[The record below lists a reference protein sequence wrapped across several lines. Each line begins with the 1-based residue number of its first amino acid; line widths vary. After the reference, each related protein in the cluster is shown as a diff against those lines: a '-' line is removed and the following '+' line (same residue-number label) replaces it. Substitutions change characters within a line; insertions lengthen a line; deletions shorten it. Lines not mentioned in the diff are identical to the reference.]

1 MADVASALAPYH
13 ESDRQRPLVSNS
25 ISMPTAFLPCAGSI
39 HKRRGGCHSLEEDS
53 KGSFIL
59 VRGPTDMIQ
68 RQEVVTIVHDSSS
81 WGIVKSWMTH
91 ITQGRGGEQE

>member
-1 MADVASALAPYH
+1 MADVASTLAPYH
-13 ESDRQRPLVSNS
+13 EPDRQHPIVLNS

-39 HKRRGGCHSLEEDS
+39 PKRRGGCRSLEEDS

-59 VRGPTDMIQ
+59 VRGPTDMIL

-81 WGIVKSWMTH
+81 WGIVKSWIAH
-91 ITQGRGGEQE
+91 VTQVRGGEQE